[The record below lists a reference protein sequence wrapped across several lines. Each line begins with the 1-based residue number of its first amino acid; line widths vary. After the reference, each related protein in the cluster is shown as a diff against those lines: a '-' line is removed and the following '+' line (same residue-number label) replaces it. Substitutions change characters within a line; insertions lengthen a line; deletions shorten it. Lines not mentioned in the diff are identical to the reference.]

1 MTKYN
6 FKDKPDFVVDMTNKF
21 NNLMAQY
28 INDTGIRYGNS
39 CAIINKFNIKI
50 VNDIYFVKISF
61 YRCWYFTC
69 MILDKTNNV
78 FTENQTQISCEQFNN
93 YNINNT
99 DKSLFGNVKQS
110 SVIDFLLSI
119 MNINDKITEINYD
132 DDNYFIIN

>member
-6 FKDKPDFVVDMTNKF
+6 FEDKTDFVVDMTNKF
-21 NNLMAQY
+21 NNLMTQY

-39 CAIINKFNIKI
+39 CAIISKFNIKI
-50 VNDIYFVKISF
+50 VDNVYFVKISF

-78 FTENQTQISCEQFNN
+78 FTENQTQISCEQFDN

-99 DKSLFGNVKQS
+99 YKSLFGNVKQS